1 MKKVIILLIALSF
14 ALSATSQEHLSFKGI
29 PITGS
34 ITSFCQK
41 LRAKGFTQTH
51 SSENTRLFSGKF
63 TGKTAT
69 IGVGAADNGKDVFTV
84 CVFFDSTGEW
94 NNLTSTYYYYKEL
107 YTQKYGEPSACVEN
121 NPSLSAENISMM
133 LEVHQGTVTW
143 ASLFKAPGGEIE
155 LSIEKSEAKIYEG
168 FVLIRYKDAQNI
180 NAKRQSDLGDI

>member
-51 SSENTRLFSGKF
+51 SSENARLFSGKF

-69 IGVGAADNGKDVFTV
+69 IGVGASDNGKDVFTV

-121 NPSLSAENISMM
+121 NPSRSTNNTSLM
-133 LEVHQGTVTW
+133 LALDNSDFAYGCIFETT
-143 ASLFKAPGGEIE
+143 GG
-155 LSIEKSEAKIYEG
+155 SIEISIRKGQLTCQG
-168 FVLIRYKDAQNI
+168 FVLIRYEDNI
-180 NAKRQSDLGDI
+180 NTQAKRQSDLDDI